1 MNREGAETYL
11 RLLAE
16 AKMRG
21 ALTHVADRP
30 WRSPPDPG
38 RMGIML
44 VAEALTAVG
53 ALATET
59 VDDIL
64 ADFDLAVSVRQLH
77 HEPGPGPA
85 TPGPISTIPPGIM
98 PPWSGRVAA
107 MARWA
112 GQAHVRR
119 SRPPTRAEP
128 ANPEPPGRS
137 GADRFVPVGLTVP
150 VLDGDIGGDL
160 CLMSFAQTGS
170 GARFIAVWGICRS
183 PAEVGLGLPY
193 SSLITSEQ
201 LTVTDNRG
209 TRYELDFRPGG
220 SLEHVSEIGLRPAPP
235 DDIRWLDVATPLS
248 PPVRLDLDPDDAAA
262 DDEPQAGEAAETGLS
277 PGEHLLMMLAERLL
291 TVVPECLYR
300 WRPGVAPG
308 PEQAMAAELGD
319 IVAALA
325 AADVLSPASPVPAR
339 IAALC
344 AGLGI
349 EEHGIAA
356 PPVHDLPER
365 WLSLLAHYGRRKP
378 DTAPVRDGYAA
389 AAAALPERDGIG
401 LAVAGLHNSE
411 GNTWLHVLTRGR
423 TPENLPGLLGLRR
436 DFPLSVW
443 LRDSGGRWHVAQPTG
458 WHRTNCEGPVRLR
471 LMPPLPR
478 STAWVEVLTAGQS
491 GEVRARLPLSWG
503 YPR

>member
-1 MNREGAETYL
+1 MDREGAETNL

-21 ALTHVADRP
+21 VLARAADRP
-30 WRSPPDPG
+30 WHPAPGGG

-44 VAEALTAVG
+44 VAEALTSVG
-53 ALATET
+53 ALDAET

-64 ADFDLAVSVRQLH
+64 ADFDLAVSVRHLH
-77 HEPGPGPA
+77 DEPGPGLVA
-85 TPGPISTIPPGIM
+85 GQIGTIPPGVV
-98 PPWSGRVAA
+98 PPGAMRAA
-107 MARWA
+107 AVARWGGRA
-112 GQAHVRR
+112 PMRR
-119 SRPPTRAEP
+119 SRPPAGAKPGT
-128 ANPEPPGRS
+128 PERPGRA
-137 GADRFVPVGLTVP
+137 GADRFVPVGVTVP
-150 VLDGDIGGDL
+150 VHDGDIGGDL
-160 CLMSFAQTGS
+160 CLMSFARTGS
-170 GARFIAVWGICRS
+170 GARFLAVWGICRS
-183 PAEVGLGLPY
+183 PAEVGMGLPH
-193 SSLITSEQ
+193 SSLITAGQ
-201 LTVTDNRG
+201 LTVTDDRG

-248 PPVRLDLDPDDAAA
+248 PPVRLDLGSGGPAAEE
-262 DDEPQAGEAAETGLS
+262 EPQAGAGGETGLS
-277 PGEHLLMMLAERLL
+277 PGELLLMMLADRLL
-291 TVVPECLYR
+291 TVVPAYLYR

-308 PEQAMAAELGD
+308 AEQAMAAELGD

-325 AADVLSPASPVPAR
+325 AAGALSPASPVPAR

-344 AGLGI
+344 ASLGI
-349 EEHGIAA
+349 EEHGLTA
-356 PPVHDLPER
+356 PPAHDLPER

-389 AAAALPERDGIG
+389 VAAALPERDGLG

-423 TPENLPGLLGLRR
+423 TPESLPGLLGLRR

-443 LRDSGGRWHVAQPTG
+443 LRDSGGRWHVTQPTG
-458 WHRTNCEGPVRLR
+458 WHRAGCEGPVRLR
-471 LMPPLPR
+471 VMPPLPR
-478 STAWVEVLTAGQS
+478 STASVEVLAAGRS
-491 GEVRARLPLSWG
+491 GEARARLPLRWG